1 MSLNEEDIFENVSLV
16 VVKLKSGTMK
26 VVNIK
31 FPKKKILLTFVIGMK
46 YPASFIW
53 LLARFYLNMIGSISI
68 QLELALV
75 LVEGRSKTARS
86 ECDDLW
92 FEFLTI

>member
-16 VVKLKSGTMK
+16 VVKMKSGK
-26 VVNIK
+26 HKISK
-31 FPKKKILLTFVIGMK
+31 KKKILLTFVIGMK
-46 YPASFIW
+46 YPTSFIW

>member
-1 MSLNEEDIFENVSLV
+1 
-16 VVKLKSGTMK
+16 
-26 VVNIK
+26 
-31 FPKKKILLTFVIGMK
+31 
-46 YPASFIW
+46 
-53 LLARFYLNMIGSISI
+53 MIGSISI

-75 LVEGRSKTARS
+75 LGEGRSKTARS

>member
-1 MSLNEEDIFENVSLV
+1 
-16 VVKLKSGTMK
+16 
-26 VVNIK
+26 
-31 FPKKKILLTFVIGMK
+31 
-46 YPASFIW
+46 
-53 LLARFYLNMIGSISI
+53 MIGSISI

-75 LVEGRSKTARS
+75 SVEGRSKTARS